1 MKHHTTASVLLG
13 FTALAAVL
21 APAYA
26 QEADDAGIAEVVV
39 TAQKRAQSLQDV
51 AVAIDAVSGDDLAV
65 AGVTSARDLTKLVP
79 SLTIANGG
87 GQNASLFLRGVGN
100 RTNNSYN
107 DSAVAVSYDGV
118 YITRAAAVTGAAF
131 YDLERIEVLKG
142 PQGILYGRNATG
154 GALNVLPARP
164 KLGEKEV
171 GVNANFG
178 SYSLVNVDGYVN
190 LPLGEN
196 SAVRLAA
203 NRQQQDGI
211 NRDGTDDRDVTAFRA
226 QYLVEPKEGLSFR
239 LGADFTRLGGKGPG
253 THYLGN
259 FTPGPTG
266 YTFAASPFDKFEG
279 MGTAAANAYRTTLL
293 GAPGFGFLTPM
304 NTQPYIDMDYWGIN
318 AELNADLGFGQ
329 LTVVPAYR
337 KSKGSVAFNGP
348 AFNTAVN
355 FTDDKQSSLEVRLAG
370 KSGSVDYLTGV
381 YYLKDDSFAN
391 NVFNQEFVLPI
402 QRYDQKTTS
411 KAVFGQLT
419 FNASDSLR
427 FIGGAR
433 YTRDHKDMDGIINN
447 FITFCRG
454 LPPNNAV
461 PPASFGVGCQVPGAL
476 PRYPN
481 FLNTADTIAW
491 LASNGW
497 IPPGSTNAAN
507 VQVFP
512 ILTGK
517 GMILKTYSPVVAER
531 TFSRATFKGSVEF
544 DVAPE
549 NLLYATYETGY
560 RAGGM
565 QLAEG
570 RPTYE
575 PEFLDSFTIGS
586 KNRFLDNKLQVNVE
600 LFNWKYKDQQ
610 ITYFTVDT
618 SGTLINSNE
627 NAGNVDIKGMDV
639 DVVAKL
645 GHNTTLNAQM
655 QYLDAK
661 YKDLHL
667 YTAPPR
673 DNINCPFT
681 LTGQIAGGAP
691 VKDFNCSGNQGVF
704 APKMTFNL
712 GLEHVVELGNL
723 ELAGRV
729 DTAWRD
735 SQNGGFEF
743 AKFQR
748 IESYSMTD
756 LNVTLRNPGKGWSV
770 GAYVLNL
777 EDKRRITFPQ
787 IAPTGQAV
795 ANLLQ
800 PRTYGLRVSAKF

>member
-1 MKHHTTASVLLG
+1 MKHQVTAGVVLGL
-13 FTALAAVL
+13 TALAVVQ
-21 APAYA
+21 APAFA
-26 QEADDAGIAEVVV
+26 QAAEDDGIAEVVV
-39 TAQKRAQSLQDV
+39 TAQKRTQSLQDV
-51 AVAIDAVSGDDLAV
+51 AVAIDAVSGDQLALS
-65 AGVTSARDLTKLVP
+65 GVTSPADITKLVP
-79 SLTIANGG
+79 SLIITNGG

-100 RTNNSYN
+100 RTNNSYY
-107 DSAVAVSYDGV
+107 DAAVAVSYDGV
-118 YITRAAAVTGAAF
+118 YLTRAAAVTGAAF
-131 YDLERIEVLKG
+131 YDIERIEVLKG

-154 GALNVLPARP
+154 GALNILPARP

-171 GVNANFG
+171 GVNATFG
-178 SYSLVNVDGYVN
+178 RYSLFNIDGYLN
-190 LPLGEN
+190 LPIGDN
-196 SAVRLAA
+196 AAIRLAGS
-203 NRQQQDGI
+203 RQKQDGI
-211 NRDGTDDRDVTAFRA
+211 NRDGTDDRDATAFRA
-226 QYLVEPKEGLSFR
+226 QYLIEPKEGLSVR
-239 LGADFTRLGGKGPG
+239 VGADFTRLGGKGVG

-259 FTPGPTG
+259 FTPGPAG
-266 YTFAASPFDKFEG
+266 YSFAASPFDQFEG
-279 MGTAAANAYRTTLL
+279 MTTPAADAYRRTLL
-293 GAPGFGFLTPM
+293 GAPGFGFLTNH
-304 NTQPYIDMDYWGIN
+304 NTEPFIDMDYWGVN
-318 AELNADLGFGQ
+318 AEINADLGFGQ

-337 KSKGSVAFNGP
+337 KAKGSVAFNGP
-348 AFNTAVN
+348 AFNTARTV
-355 FTDDKQSSLEVRLAG
+355 TDDKQSSLEVRLAG
-370 KSGSVDYLTGV
+370 KSGSVDYLTGL

-391 NVFNQEFVLPI
+391 NDFNQEFVLPI
-402 QRYDQKTTS
+402 QRYNQKTTS

-433 YTRDHKDMDGIINN
+433 YTRDQKDMDGIINN
-447 FITFCRG
+447 FITFCGG
-454 LPPNNAV
+454 LPPGNAV
-461 PPASFGVGCQVPGAL
+461 PPASFGVGCQIPNAL

-481 FLNTADTIAW
+481 FLNTGDTIAW
-491 LASNGW
+491 LVSNGW
-497 IPPGSTNAAN
+497 IPPGSTDAPH

-512 ILTGK
+512 VLTGK
-517 GMILKTYSPVVAER
+517 GFILKTYNPVVAVR
-531 TFSRATFKGSVEF
+531 TFSRATYKGSVEF

-627 NAGNVDIKGMDV
+627 NAGRVDIKGIDV

-645 GHNTTLNAQM
+645 ARRTTLNAQV
-655 QYLDAK
+655 QYLDSK

-667 YTAPPR
+667 YTAAPR

-691 VKDFNCSGNQGVF
+691 VKDFNCSGNQGLYS
-704 APKMTFNL
+704 PKMTFNL

-748 IESYSMTD
+748 IKSYSTTD
-756 LNVTLRNPGKGWSV
+756 LNLTLRSPEKGWSV

-787 IAPTGQAV
+787 IAPTGQAT
-795 ANLLQ
+795 ANFTP

>member
-1 MKHHTTASVLLG
+1 MKHRIPASIALG
-13 FTALAAVL
+13 LTALAAVQ
-21 APAYA
+21 APAFA
-26 QEADDAGIAEVVV
+26 QQSEDAGIAEVVV
-39 TAQKRAQSLQDV
+39 TAQKRAQSLQDA
-51 AVAIDAVSGDDLAV
+51 AVAIDAVSGDELAV
-65 AGVTSARDLTKLVP
+65 AGILSARDITKLVP

-118 YITRAAAVTGAAF
+118 YITRAASVTAAAF
-131 YDLERIEVLKG
+131 YDLERVEVLKG

-178 SYSLVNVDGYVN
+178 SYSLVNIDGYLN
-190 LPLGEN
+190 LPIGDN

-203 NRQQQDGI
+203 TRQSQDGI

-226 QYLVEPKEGLSFR
+226 QYLLEAKEGLSVR
-239 LGADFTRLGGKGPG
+239 VGADFTRLGGKGAG

-259 FTPGPTG
+259 FTPGPNG
-266 YTFAASPFDKFEG
+266 YTFAASPLDQFEG
-279 MGTAAANAYRTTLL
+279 MGTAAANAYRSTLL

-304 NTQPYIDMDYWGIN
+304 NTKPYLDMDYWGIN
-318 AELNADLGFGQ
+318 AEINADLGFAE

-355 FTDDKQSSLEVRLAG
+355 VTDDKQTSFEARLAG
-370 KSGSVDYLTGV
+370 KAGSVDYITGV

-402 QRYDQKTTS
+402 QSYNQKTTS

-427 FIGGAR
+427 FLAGAR
-433 YTRDHKDMDGIINN
+433 YTRDSKDMDGIINN
-447 FITFCRG
+447 FITFCGG
-454 LPPNNAV
+454 LPPGNAV

-481 FLNTADTIAW
+481 FLNTAGTIAW

-497 IPPGSTNAAN
+497 IPGNATDAPN

-517 GMILKTYSPVVAER
+517 GMILKTYNPVVAVR
-531 TFSRATFKGSVEF
+531 NFSRATYKGSVEF
-544 DVAPE
+544 DVTPDS
-549 NLLYATYETGY
+549 LLYATYETGY

-575 PEFLDSFTIGS
+575 PEFLDSFTVGS
-586 KNRFLDNKLQVNVE
+586 KNRFLDNRLQVNVE

-627 NAGNVDIKGMDV
+627 NAGRVDIKGIDV

-645 GHNTTLNAQM
+645 GSRTTLGAQV
-655 QYLDAK
+655 QFLDAK

-667 YTAPPR
+667 YTAAPR

-681 LTGQIAGGAP
+681 LTGRFAGGAP
-691 VKDFNCSGNQGVF
+691 VKDFNCSGQDGLY

-712 GLEHVVELGNL
+712 GLEHVVDVGNL

-743 AKFQR
+743 SAFQR
-748 IESYSMTD
+748 IKSQSTTD
-756 LNVTLRNPGKGWSV
+756 LNLTLRHPEKGWSV

-777 EDKRRITFPQ
+777 EDKRRMMFPQ

-795 ANLLQ
+795 ANYSA